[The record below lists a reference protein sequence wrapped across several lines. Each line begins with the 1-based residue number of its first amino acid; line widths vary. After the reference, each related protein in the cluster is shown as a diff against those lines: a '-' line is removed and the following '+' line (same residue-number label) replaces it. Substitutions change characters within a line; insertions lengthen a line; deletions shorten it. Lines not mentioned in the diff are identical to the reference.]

1 MMRKKCV
8 NIRLSV
14 GWPLK
19 NHLPGHWGTVHT
31 VSFRVNVVV
40 LRLLLEDQNPT
51 RMQFVCEDIPEE
63 ANLFCFQHERQ
74 YYSEQLNF
82 VVHYSWVIRTSAS
95 SEAVSFYYLA
105 CLQCILKRIKC
116 FVHQDCLALILG
128 TPSVSSCLCVCFS
141 KSSEA
146 NEQLEIH

>member
-40 LRLLLEDQNPT
+40 LRLVLEDWNPT
-51 RMQFVCEDIPEE
+51 RMQSVCEDIPEE

-74 YYSEQLNF
+74 HYSEWLNF

-95 SEAVSFYYLA
+95 SGAVISFYYLA
-105 CLQCILKRIKC
+105 CLPADFEENCLANK
-116 FVHQDCLALILG
+116 DCLAFILG
-128 TPSVSSCLCVCFS
+128 TPSVSRCLCVCFS
-141 KSSEA
+141 KSSGA